1 MIGKETKPE
10 ILTDISSISSDLN
23 FSCGKHSHFV
33 STSFALSK
41 DGFSECL
48 VDCAAH
54 EVSLLS
60 VSVQWWPGSDARES
74 SLYF

>member
-1 MIGKETKPE
+1 MCTSCMIGKETKPE

-60 VSVQWWPGSDARES
+60 VSVQW
-74 SLYF
+74 